1 MTKSGRGSGTV
12 VSTSGDINC
21 GDTCQAKY
29 KKTTKVVLN
38 AIPDSGSFFAGWTG
52 ACNGVGQCSVVVSED
67 ITVGAIF
74 ETGCEYSFQ
83 PDTRSIGHRGGKIT
97 LTVTAQSAGSCPA
110 PVVENSADWI
120 TYTMSAFTNNRGTI
134 TLTVAKNTGSDER
147 SARTLFI
154 GGNLFVVNQT
164 GKP

>member
-1 MTKSGRGSGTV
+1 M
-12 VSTSGDINC
+12 
-21 GDTCQAKY
+21 
-29 KKTTKVVLN
+29 
-38 AIPDSGSFFAGWTG
+38 P
-52 ACNGVGQCSVVVSED
+52 VVVSED

-147 SARTLFI
+147 SANLFI